1 METTQ
6 CGLVVK
12 TPKQN
17 LPKLEKYLEF
27 HDEIVHVLQKVK
39 EAGQLLSIRIVQPIL
54 KGIIQSFVPQLI
66 RPKHGGFNV
75 TRKWSRQF
83 MK

>member
-1 METTQ
+1 M
-6 CGLVVK
+6 K

-27 HDEIVHVLQKVK
+27 HDEIVHVLQNMK
-39 EAGQLLSIRIVQPIL
+39 EVGQPLSIGIVQPIL
-54 KGIIQSFVPQLI
+54 KGIIQFLVPQLI
-66 RPKHGGFNV
+66 RPRHGNV